1 MLAPPPPHYWMHA
14 CVQVRARLS
23 EIEEAHGE
31 LLGQRELLMETGL
44 GKAAVEDSSTRA
56 QVAS

>member
-1 MLAPPPPHYWMHA
+1 MH
-14 CVQVRARLS
+14 VQVRARLS

>member
-1 MLAPPPPHYWMHA
+1 MH
-14 CVQVRARLS
+14 VQVRARLS

-44 GKAAVEDSSTRA
+44 GKAVEDSSTRA